1 MIMATH
7 KNSTTKLKKGT
18 RITVSL
24 TESDHVA
31 LEAIAERCNVSLSW
45 LTRKAITEF
54 LEVYDATGTQLP
66 LALKAKEKLPHA

>member
-1 MIMATH
+1 MLITTPQ
-7 KNSTTKLKKGT
+7 KSTAKPKKGT

-31 LEAIAERCNVSLSW
+31 LEAIAQRCNVSLSW

-54 LEVYDATGTQLP
+54 LERYDATDTQLP
-66 LALKAKEKLPHA
+66 LDLKAKGKSPHA